1 MLVKVLPVTLFTLVT
16 PLTVVLAVSMHRTVP
31 CVMLVIKAGVRDCG
45 VELPVVDAAMVVRLL
60 SCRPSTAPHPG
71 FTEDAAIGYLL
82 TLGEV
87 KAVFLI
93 HAETQR
99 FRVVPIVFADLECG
113 VNGRAAHRSLVAVQL
128 RANDLGQLL
137 GLAVAFGHR
146 RQREYRLVVATHF
159 LHGDGRNLRGRA
171 VNNRFQGGI
180 LREYSWVE
188 ARADHGANRSVRL
201 YPCNQVLLNHVA
213 LRKDSLAMRSIPARR
228 RVLTSSRA
236 FIFMASNAGRMNG
249 WAFTFV
255 VVATAS
261 LARLLRRVIAMA
273 DRSPV
278 ILRRCLVARGAMCIL
293 PAGTQPFSM

>member
-16 PLTVVLAVSMHRTVP
+16 SLTVVLAVSMHRTVP

-60 SCRPSTAPHPG
+60 SCRPSTAPYPG
-71 FTEDAAIGYLL
+71 LTEDAAIGYLL

-171 VNNRFQGGI
+171 VNNRFQRRI
-180 LREYSWVE
+180 LREES
-188 ARADHGANRSVRL
+188 RAIRSM
-201 YPCNQVLLNHVA
+201 P
-213 LRKDSLAMRSIPARR
+213 RR
-228 RVLTSSRA
+228 RRGLTSSRG